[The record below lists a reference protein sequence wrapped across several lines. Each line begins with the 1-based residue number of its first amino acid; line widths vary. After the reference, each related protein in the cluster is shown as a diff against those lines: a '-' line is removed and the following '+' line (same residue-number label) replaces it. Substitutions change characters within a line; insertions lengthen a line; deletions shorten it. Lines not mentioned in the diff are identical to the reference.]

1 MKNIRLAA
9 ISLMLGGMLLSGSNL
24 IAQDA
29 KIKSV
34 EFKELERSETAEPEA
49 DLSLMKK
56 ELKEYDNK
64 GRMVNYVL
72 HTANPV
78 GQIVKSSEIKKS
90 FEGKALRVEERMKYD
105 EMGDLLLEEKIFFY
119 DDKAIEKVEYVDHL
133 KDPNQRLTKE
143 YAYDSRSGN
152 VSKITLYDNNGKK
165 IGLEVWKYNGD
176 NEEVKYKKWE
186 KLPSGSKYKELKV
199 TKYNK
204 ENGALAEVVK
214 KVDDGKDKYEEVTTF
229 QRNKIKE
236 QLKYKNGE
244 LISQFGGGRSTFD
257 PSKAKVLVD
266 FGNDGGGFGMWAN
279 EDEYDDNGNKIK
291 TTQTVDGEVTQVTT
305 YKYDDRNNLTKVKKT
320 NFEEGKETT
329 TEEEVQEFDANNNM
343 LRKAVYN
350 NGILISEKKYDY
362 QYY

>member
-1 MKNIRLAA
+1 MINIRLAA
-9 ISLMLGGMLLSGSNL
+9 ISLILGGMLLSNSDV

-29 KIKSV
+29 QIKSV
-34 EFKELERSETAEPEA
+34 EFKELERSEAAEPEA

-56 ELKEYDNK
+56 EYKEYDDK
-64 GRMVNYVL
+64 GRMVNYTL
-72 HTANPV
+72 HAANPI
-78 GQIVKSSEIKKS
+78 GQVVKSSEIKKT
-90 FEGKALRVEERMKYD
+90 FEGKNLRIEDRMKYD

-119 DDKAIEKVEYVDHL
+119 EDKAIEKVEFVDHL
-133 KDPNQRLTKE
+133 KNPNNRLTKQ
-143 YAYDSRSGN
+143 YDYDNRSGK
-152 VSKITLYDNNGKK
+152 VSKIILYDNDGKK
-165 IGLEVWKYNGD
+165 IGQENWKYNGE

-186 KLPSGSKYKELKV
+186 KLSSGDKYKETKV
-199 TKYNK
+199 TKYNND
-204 ENGALAEVVK
+204 NGSLAEVVK
-214 KVDDGKDKYEEVTTF
+214 TIDDGKDKYEEVTTF

-279 EDEYDDNGNKIK
+279 EDEFDDNGNKIK

-305 YKYDDRNNLTKVKKT
+305 YKYDDRNNLTKVQKI
-320 NFEEGKETT
+320 NFEKGEETT
-329 TEEEVQEFDANNNM
+329 KEEEVQEFDANNNM

-350 NGILISEKKYDY
+350 NGVLVSEKKYDY